1 MEPTRL
7 SAEPGHRF
15 PFFAL
20 VAGLAVAQAAASL
33 HVWISNRAVARK
45 AEALAAEGYLVVSGG
60 PAMPNLLS
68 PAAAMGGGL
77 FFTLTAGAFL
87 TLAFLAAG
95 VTWHRLYGGSRRFLP
110 AVLLFWAGLFVLMN
124 ADGFAGPDNLHLLAT
139 PPVAFYLAAR
149 RAKNGAPSQGIGAR
163 LAIHLICFGALVAI
177 GAQTTDAA
185 FYSRVRDRLLS
196 HPAGVAVSDFYY
208 RHTLYPA
215 ETFKAP
221 AQMQV
226 RSARLDLS
234 LPESLSRRL
243 AAELAPRDYLPLS
256 GAGPADLFISG
267 VISGDVS
274 GDAEGLR
281 LYHRQ
286 RFVLETAPA
295 EFFRDPASTLRDFS
309 RAADRHAGLRQLTF
323 LSLRLVGGIL
333 LYGLFYLPFRRI
345 AGAVVASPIRA
356 TAAAG
361 VLACAGALLL
371 LTTFSGPPRSELA
384 PGEVQAALAS
394 PSASIRIAA
403 LREIH
408 RRGIEIAGFDG
419 FAESAASPVVA
430 ERFWLARTLG
440 RSRSRMSWPVHLAL
454 LDDPQ
459 INVAYNAYASL
470 GSRGDPRGVAEILRR
485 MPDEPRWYVRF
496 YAYRALRR
504 LGWRPSPASP

>member
-1 MEPTRL
+1 MEPTPL
-7 SAEPGHRF
+7 SAESGPRF

-20 VAGLAVAQAAASL
+20 AAGLAVAQVAASL
-33 HVWISNRAVARK
+33 HVRISNRALARK
-45 AEALAAEGYLVVSGG
+45 AEALAAEGYLVVPGG
-60 PAMPNLLS
+60 PAMPDLLS
-68 PAAAMGGGL
+68 PAAAVGGGL
-77 FFTLTAGAFL
+77 FFALTVGAFL

-95 VTWHRLYGGSRRFLP
+95 IAWHRLYGGSRRFLP

-124 ADGFAGPDNLHLLAT
+124 ADGFAGLDNLHLLAT

-149 RAKNGAPSQGIGAR
+149 RARNGPPSRGIDAR
-163 LAIHLICFGALVAI
+163 PVVHLICFGALVAI
-177 GAQTTDAA
+177 GTQTTDAA
-185 FYSRVRDRLLS
+185 FFSRVRDRLLS

-226 RSARLDLS
+226 RSVRLDAS
-234 LPESLSRRL
+234 LPEPLSRRL
-243 AAELAPRDYLPLS
+243 AAELTPRDYLPLS

-267 VISGDVS
+267 
-274 GDAEGLR
+274 DAEGLR
-281 LYHRQ
+281 LYHRE

-295 EFFRDPASTLRDFS
+295 EFFRDPASILRDFS

-345 AGAVVASPIRA
+345 AGAVVASPVRA

-361 VLACAGALLL
+361 VLACGGALLL
-371 LTTFSGPPRSELA
+371 LTTLSGPPRFELA